1 MSVVS
6 VEHLTFTFAQ
16 GKRPAL
22 DDVSMRLKAGQVTA
36 IVGANGAGKST
47 LCYALAGF
55 VPHFFRGTQ
64 SGTVTINGID
74 TGKTTL
80 SELVTQVGLV
90 VQNPFNQISGAK
102 LTVEE
107 EVAFGLENLGVPRE
121 EMHARVKRVLEQFEL
136 QDAAAQSPYA
146 LSGGQ
151 QQRLA
156 LASILVMEPSVL
168 VLDEPTA
175 QLDPVGTRQVM
186 MIVAALAKEGRT
198 IVLVEHK
205 LEWVAELANRVL
217 VLEQSKLV
225 ADGTPRQVL
234 PPAHRW
240 GLVETRYTRVGRLAQ
255 ERGLV
260 SVDEP
265 LPLTLSEAKSFFEMR
280 EAR

>member
-1 MSVVS
+1 MSLLS
-6 VEHLTFTFAQ
+6 VEHLTFTYAH
-16 GKRPAL
+16 GKQPAV
-22 DDVSMRLKAGQVTA
+22 DDVSMTFEAGQVTA
-36 IVGANGAGKST
+36 IIGANGAGKST

-55 VPHFFRGTQ
+55 IPHFFRGSQ
-64 SGTVTINGID
+64 SGTVTLNGIE

-90 VQNPFNQISGAK
+90 FQNPFNQISGAK

-121 EMHARVKRVLEQFEL
+121 EIHTRVISVLEQFQL
-136 QDAAAQSPYA
+136 KDAAAQSPYT

-156 LASILVMEPSVL
+156 LASILVMEPSIL

-186 MIVAALAKEGRT
+186 MIVSALAKHGRT
-198 IVLVEHK
+198 IVWVEHK
-205 LEWVAELANRVL
+205 LEWVADLAQRVL
-217 VLEQSKLV
+217 VLEQGKLV
-225 ADGTPRQVL
+225 ADGTPSQVL
-234 PPAHRW
+234 PHAQQW
-240 GLVETRYTRVGRLAQ
+240 GLVETRYTRAGRLAQ

-260 SVDEP
+260 RSDKP
-265 LPLTLSEAKSFFEMR
+265 LPLTLGEAEKFFGK
-280 EAR
+280 